1 MQATAPIVRRIL
13 IAWGVLWVL
22 SFLTALGSGPGL
34 AGWLQLDPT
43 ALLRGDFSGLAGIL
57 GYALVHD
64 PYGILHVAVNAWMF
78 HLFAPEV
85 ETLYRRRFVRML
97 VVSALVG
104 AAVTLLLAAT
114 PMPSFDASVVGGSG
128 LVATMLAVNAAIYP
142 DRRLNLLIVQPR
154 LIVFF
159 AVLVGLDLLGFI
171 AQCAGRGGGV
181 ATQVHL
187 AGAAVG
193 WFWADGFAR
202 LGWPDPLSRW
212 RASRQEAARR
222 REATRAADDEAELD
236 RILAKI
242 SREGLPS
249 LTAKERDF
257 LEKRS
262 RDRD

>member
-34 AGWLQLDPT
+34 SGWLELDPL
-43 ALLRGDFSGLAGIL
+43 ALLRGDLTGLAGVL

-97 VVSALVG
+97 VASALAG

-114 PMPSFDASVVGGSG
+114 PMPAFDAAVVGGSG

-142 DRRLNLLIVQPR
+142 DRRLNLIVVQPR

-202 LGWPDPLSRW
+202 LGWRDPLTRW
-212 RASRQEAARR
+212 RSSR
-222 REATRAADDEAELD
+222 REAQRKRRASQAADDEAELD

-249 LTAKERDF
+249 LSAKERDF

>member
-1 MQATAPIVRRIL
+1 M
-13 IAWGVLWVL
+13 
-22 SFLTALGSGPGL
+22 
-34 AGWLQLDPT
+34 AGWLTNTNVSSKP
-43 ALLRGDFSGLAGIL
+43 SGSRS
-57 GYALVHD
+57 
-64 PYGILHVAVNAWMF
+64 VA
-78 HLFAPEV
+78 
-85 ETLYRRRFVRML
+85 
-97 VVSALVG
+97 
-104 AAVTLLLAAT
+104 
-114 PMPSFDASVVGGSG
+114 
-128 LVATMLAVNAAIYP
+128 
-142 DRRLNLLIVQPR
+142 QPR

-193 WFWADGFAR
+193 WFWANGFAH